1 MVIVQNGLKVA
12 EHCIKAANTANEILD
27 VLNRTF
33 HFRFKK
39 IILQLYSL
47 RRCLSLAFSALTLLV
62 GR

>member
-12 EHCIKAANTANEILD
+12 EHYIKVANTANEILG

-33 HFRFKK
+33 RFRFKK
-39 IILQLYSL
+39 IVLQLYSL
-47 RRCLSLAFSALTLLV
+47 RLCLAFSALTLLV